1 MEYITKEQANE
12 ALRKVCEKWNL
23 GYKDSKSSKESS
35 SYALFHAFDDIEG
48 IKIPYEYYGF
58 CAETNINN
66 CYGKC
71 YNCDN
76 YVVSVKDLKNIF
88 GEKDEC

>member
-23 GYKDSKSSKESS
+23 GYGDDRFGGSNS
-35 SYALFHAFDDIEG
+35 ALFHAFDDIEG
-48 IKIPYEYYGF
+48 IKIPYEHYGF
-58 CAETNINN
+58 CAENTNS

-71 YNCDN
+71 CNCDN
-76 YVVSVKDLKNIF
+76 YVVSVKDLKNIL